1 MQNNNIANYIVYD
14 LSKKVYMPSEMPV
27 NRRIISRVV
36 DGWNEKIY
44 IVPHE
49 AVHLQRSESKKY
61 TLM

>member
-1 MQNNNIANYIVYD
+1 MQDNNIANYIVYD
-14 LSKKVYMPSEMPV
+14 LSKKIYMPSEMPV

-44 IVPHE
+44 VIPDE
-49 AVHLQRSESKKY
+49 AMRLQRRKNKKY